1 MAVPMNC
8 QLDLEG
14 GASIWA
20 VASRVGTSDEELELI
35 KDGEV
40 SADRIEEIKLRL
52 RAAAFVL
59 SVVMPEGRA

>member
-1 MAVPMNC
+1 MNC

-14 GASIWA
+14 GAVIWA
-20 VASRVGTSDEELELI
+20 LASRVGTSDEELEMI

-40 SADRIEEIKLRL
+40 SAERIDEIKQRL

-59 SVVMPEGRA
+59 SVVQPEGRA

>member
-1 MAVPMNC
+1 VNC

-14 GASIWA
+14 GAVIWA
-20 VASRVGTSDEELELI
+20 LASRVGTSDEELEMI

-40 SADRIEEIKLRL
+40 SAERIDEIKQRL

-59 SVVMPEGRA
+59 SVVQPEGRA

>member
-1 MAVPMNC
+1 MNC

-40 SADRIEEIKLRL
+40 SADRIDEIKLRL

-59 SVVMPEGRA
+59 HAIMPEGTA